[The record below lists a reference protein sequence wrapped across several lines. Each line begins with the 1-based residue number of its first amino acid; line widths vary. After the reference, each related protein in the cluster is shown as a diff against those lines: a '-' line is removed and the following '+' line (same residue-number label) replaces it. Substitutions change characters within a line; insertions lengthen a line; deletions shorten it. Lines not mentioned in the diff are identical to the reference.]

1 MAFVRDFFRRF
12 FAHSRGNVTMIT
24 GFAVIPI
31 AAAIGAGIDFGNAMT
46 ARYRLQDAADSAAIA
61 GAQEPTGLLA
71 NQTTAADKAFKCN
84 LAKPPATSTS
94 ALDCNQ
100 LDPRLVSA
108 TGALSMT
115 TTSNIT
121 NATYTASAKVNT
133 FVLGL
138 VGINSMTVNA
148 TAKAAVSINAAEIAF
163 VLDNTGSM
171 ADNNKM
177 TQLKSSLDATLASLL
192 DSNGKNSGNTKVAL
206 VPFDTQVALSNVA
219 GMVNYTG
226 NFTTVNAGYTCTGL
240 TTAQCSAVTL
250 NYPTLCNSL
259 TSSYGSSVS
268 ASCASNVINYTRTSG
283 SYYYVLSS
291 TYVTNPNYNPS
302 CWYYCQSHYIAAYRY
317 AVYSLSGSTAN
328 QYGNSS
334 SGSTGIS
341 YVAYYTPYSLG
352 LSYYNSYSQYS
363 GNITYGVPT
372 AGGYGS
378 GATTV
383 YKDNNTITS
392 NDDLL
397 GVGTNNWSGC
407 VIDRTQPYDV
417 QADAPVS
424 TNASTLYPAAKCAT
438 NSLLPI
444 MDLTTDIA
452 GARSYASKMTPA
464 GNTNITIG
472 IQWGM
477 EVLSP
482 SAPFTSGKGFTDKT
496 VNKYMIVLTDGLN
509 TQNRWTTNSSQIDAR
524 TALAC
529 ANAKA
534 LGITVFTVRLEQGNS
549 AMLAACASRSDYYYN
564 LSNANQISG
573 ALGSIMKSIKKIRLT
588 K

>member
-1 MAFVRDFFRRF
+1 MALFRDFFRRF
-12 FAHSRGNVTMIT
+12 FVHRRGNVTMIT
-24 GFAVIPI
+24 GFAVIPV
-31 AAAIGAGIDFGNAMT
+31 AAAIGAGVDFGNAMT
-46 ARYRLQDAADSAAIA
+46 ARFRLQDAADSAAIA
-61 GAQEPTGLLA
+61 AAQESTGLIA

-84 LAKPPATSTS
+84 IAKAPANSTS

-100 LDPRLVSA
+100 LDPRLASA
-108 TGALSMT
+108 TGSLSMAT
-115 TTSNIT
+115 TGNVT

-148 TAKAAVSINAAEIAF
+148 TAKAAVSINSAEIVF

-177 TQLKSSLDATLASLL
+177 TYLKSSLDATLASLL
-192 DSNGKNSGNTKVAL
+192 DSNGQNSGNTKVAL

-219 GMVNYTG
+219 GMVNYAT
-226 NFTTVNAGYTCTGL
+226 NFTTVTAGYTCTSL
-240 TTAQCSAVTL
+240 TTAQCDAVTT
-250 NYPTLCNSL
+250 NYPTLCNSI
-259 TSSYGSSVS
+259 TSSYGSTAGTSCS
-268 ASCASNVINYTRTSG
+268 ANMVNYTRSSG
-283 SYYYVLSS
+283 SYLYVLSS
-291 TYVTNPNYNPS
+291 TYFNNPNYNPYCYWS
-302 CWYYCQSHYIAAYRY
+302 CQNRYIASYRY
-317 AVYSLSGSTAN
+317 AVYYLNGTDAS

-334 SGSTGIS
+334 SSSTGINS
-341 YVAYYTPYSLG
+341 PAYYTPYSLG
-352 LSYYNSYSQYS
+352 LSQYYNYSQY
-363 GNITYGVPT
+363 GGTITYGVPT
-372 AGGYGS
+372 AGGYNSGS
-378 GATTV
+378 TTV
-383 YKDNNTITS
+383 YMDNNTINST
-392 NDDLL
+392 DTLL

-407 VIDRTQPYDV
+407 VIDRTQPYDT

-424 TNASTLYPAAKCAT
+424 TNASTLYPASKCAT

-452 GARSYASKMTPA
+452 GARNYANGMTPA

-482 SAPFTSGKGFTDKT
+482 TAPFTNGKQFSDKT

-509 TQNRWTTNSSQIDAR
+509 TQNRWTTTSSSIDAR

-529 ANAKA
+529 TQAKS
-534 LGITVFTVRLEQGNS
+534 LGITVFTVRLEAGNS
-549 AMLAACASRSDYYYN
+549 SMLQACASRSDYYYN

-573 ALGSIMKSIKKIRLT
+573 ALGSIMKSIKKIRLSQ
-588 K
+588 